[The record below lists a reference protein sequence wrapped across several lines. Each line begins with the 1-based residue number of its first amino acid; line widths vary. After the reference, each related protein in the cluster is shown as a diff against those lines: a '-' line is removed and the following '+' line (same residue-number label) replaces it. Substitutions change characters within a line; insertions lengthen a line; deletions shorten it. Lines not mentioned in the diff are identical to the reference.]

1 VGVVLE
7 EVILKRLLDALR
19 DALKGADSKDFSTLE
34 TDVESVL
41 GQLDVLLST
50 RASETTLSAIKNAL
64 ASVGTDELLTIPD
77 NPPNLDIALSAHRDA
92 LLAEEHVYAQL
103 IGADETVAQSVTLDT
118 KGHKLVEVWA
128 EATAATT
135 FTLEFSNDNI
145 NWVTYYTS
153 AAAETEY
160 KNTLWNG
167 FRYVRLSSAAA
178 GVAGDTVTLILA
190 AK

>member
-7 EVILKRLLDALR
+7 EAILKRLLDALR
-19 DALKGADSKDFSTLE
+19 DALKGANNKDLSTLE
-34 TDVESVL
+34 ADVESVL

-50 RASETTLSAIKNAL
+50 RASEATLSAIKNAL
-64 ASVGTDELLTIPD
+64 ASVGTDTLLTTPD
-77 NPPNLDIALSAHRDA
+77 NPPNLNIALSAHRDA
-92 LLAEEHVYAQL
+92 LLAEEHVYEQL
-103 IGADETVAQSVTLDT
+103 IGVDETLAQSVTLDT

-128 EATAATT
+128 TATAATT
-135 FTLEFSNDNI
+135 FTLEFSNDNT